1 MSIDLSAVSAEHG
14 WVVPR
19 GEVHVLRE
27 KRSRYCLVIPVINE
41 GERVL
46 AQLRRVRD
54 HGFDVDVVVADGG
67 STDGSN
73 DPDVLRE
80 LGVRAVLIKRDAG
93 KLSAQLRMG
102 FAFALAE
109 GYDGVVTVDGNGKD
123 DVAAVPLFLAAL
135 DEGAGFVQG
144 SRYIPGGQA
153 INTPRERHLA
163 IKLFHAP
170 VTSLAA
176 RRRFTDTTNGFRAH
190 SRTLL
195 MDPRV
200 SPMREVF
207 DTYELLAYLP
217 IRAARLGYR
226 CLEVPVTRAYPSDG
240 TVPTKI
246 HGRSAQFDMVK
257 ILGRAALGRFDP
269 KAS

>member
-1 MSIDLSAVSAEHG
+1 MSTDLLTASAEHG

-19 GEVHVLRE
+19 GDVHVLRE
-27 KRSRYCLVIPVINE
+27 KRSRYCLLIPVIDE

-73 DPDVLRE
+73 DPDVLRG

-102 FAFALAE
+102 FAFALVE
-109 GYDGVVTVDGNGKD
+109 GYEGVVTVDGNGKD
-123 DVAAVPLFLAAL
+123 DVAAVPRFLAAL
-135 DEGAGFVQG
+135 DEGFGFVQG
-144 SRYIPGGQA
+144 SRYVPGGQA

-163 IKLFHAP
+163 IKLLHAP
-170 VTSLAA
+170 VTSVAA
-176 RRRFTDTTNGFRAH
+176 RRRYTDTTNGFRAH
-190 SRTLL
+190 SRALL

-200 SPMREVF
+200 SPLRKVF

-226 CLEVPVTRAYPSDG
+226 CAEVPVTRAYPSDG
-240 TVPTKI
+240 SVPTKI
-246 HGRSAQFDMVK
+246 HGRSAQLRMVK
-257 ILGRAALGRFDP
+257 ILGRAALGRYNP
-269 KAS
+269 KAP